1 MTCDDRP
8 RLVTRRDSAHTTAV
22 RCAPPTTGT
31 TRRDGQDAVRSTH
44 GESGDRA
51 DRGSER
57 SVTHRLRR
65 DSSEQEPPPE
75 DAETAPEDGG
85 DAAEED
91 ADEGGESGDG
101 GDGSIQEADWSTTP
115 REHRGQD
122 GSEFVY
128 DCPADGDEDSA
139 GPLWGDELY
148 TDDSAVCLAAV
159 HAGEITFEDGGTV
172 TIVIEP
178 GEDSYESTESNG
190 VESSSW
196 GSWSGSYRFVA
207 GGGWIAD

>member
-1 MTCDDRP
+1 MATRCSFP
-8 RLVTRRDSAHTTAV
+8 RTVSV
-22 RCAPPTTGT
+22 RCAPLALGEI
-31 TRRDGQDAVRSTH
+31 RKGLAVSMRYGANVARIGIVLTAVL
-44 GESGDRA
+44 SGLVLVGCGA
-51 DRGSER
+51 
-57 SVTHRLRR
+57 
-65 DSSEQEPPPE
+65 DSSPEPEPPQE
-75 DAETAPEDGG
+75 DPAETAPEDGE
-85 DAAEED
+85 DA
-91 ADEGGESGDG
+91 ADEGGSNDSGSG
-101 GDGSIQEADWSTTP
+101 EGTVEEADWRTTP

-128 DCPADGDEDSA
+128 DCPAGGDESNS

-159 HAGEITFEDGGTV
+159 HAGEITFDDGGTV

-178 GEDSYESTESNG
+178 GEDSYDSAEHND

-207 GGGWIAD
+207 GGGWIED